1 MCFAVRSPYQRFNIK
16 ARQAAL
22 LLLVAPATVVLA
34 QTDEATTGNDPFAD
48 LDFESGG
55 QDNLEFDNLEFDDS
69 LFADEDLFDAAS
81 DNPSTFQDAFRYQL
95 TQQWVGHLN
104 RHRFDAVTEAD
115 ATPPAAAGHRPHH
128 TEVNR
133 LAGHIRFQDAF
144 AGGWLAQAS
153 AWGRLYL
160 DGDYEHDN
168 PARSN
173 TEWRLNEFFLQHS
186 GDNNSITGGRQTV
199 VWGETIGLSV
209 LDVVNTTEYRD
220 LTVIDLEDA
229 RLNQWML
236 SWDRFSENGNFSS
249 FINLYPEFNP
259 LPIDGSP
266 LFPGAPLRLSS
277 FHRDEAIFEIGT
289 RWQRHFTGSDL
300 SLMAARLYENNLLHL
315 PDPDSPGQSQ
325 PVINDYLLLG
335 GSINR
340 AIDTLLLTLDVAWS
354 RQIQVAAVTPALFGP
369 ESLDPNEQK
378 GKVPP
383 LGEPQ
388 LPANMASL
396 HRQYADLIGLSA
408 GLEYAITP
416 LRQLSVGLR
425 AEKLVNLPDGNV
437 IIVDDREDVRADI
450 LLRYSHVVWQ
460 EVLDLAITAQ
470 ADLKGNASLL
480 NFSAEY
486 QWNDNLTTTAQL
498 IATHGDPGTNYGFLD
513 EDLRL
518 GLTMTLSF

>member
-1 MCFAVRSPYQRFNIK
+1 MCFTARSLPQRVSRH
-16 ARQAAL
+16 ARQIAL
-22 LLLVAPATVVLA
+22 CLAVGYAPLA
-34 QTDEATTGNDPFAD
+34 PLTWAQPEAIPANDDPLAD
-48 LDFESGG
+48 LDFEPGALDDLS
-55 QDNLEFDNLEFDDS
+55 FDDS
-69 LFADEDLFDAAS
+69 LFADETLFDAES
-81 DNPSTFQDAFRYQL
+81 DTAPTFRDAFRYQL

-104 RHRFDAVTEAD
+104 RHRLHAVSASQGASAEM
-115 ATPPAAAGHRPHH
+115 AGHQPHQ

-133 LAGHIRFQDAF
+133 LAGHLRYQDAF
-144 AGGWLAQAS
+144 ANGWLAQAS

-160 DGDYEHDN
+160 NSDYEHDN
-168 PARSN
+168 PDRSN

-186 GDNNSITGGRQTV
+186 GEHNSITGGRQTV

-236 SWDRFSENGNFSS
+236 SWDHFSENGNISS
-249 FINLYPEFNP
+249 FINVYPEFNP

-277 FHRDEAIFEIGT
+277 FHRDKAIFEVGT
-289 RWQRHFTGSDL
+289 RWQQHFTGSDL

-315 PDPDSPGQSQ
+315 PDTETPGQSQ
-325 PVINDYLLLG
+325 PVVNDYLLLG

-354 RQIQVAAVTPALFGP
+354 RQVQVAAVTPQVPDGLP
-369 ESLDPNEQK
+369 PDEQK

-396 HRQYADLIGLSA
+396 HRQYADLAGVSA

-425 AEKLVNLPDGNV
+425 AEQLLNLPGGDV
-437 IIVDDREDVRADI
+437 VIVDDREDIRADI

-460 EVLDLAITAQ
+460 EVLSLAITAQ
-470 ADLKGNASLL
+470 ADLAGNASLL
-480 NFSAEY
+480 NLSAEY
-486 QWNDNLTTTAQL
+486 QWNDNVMTTAQL
-498 IATHGDPGTNYGFLD
+498 IATRGDPGTNFGFLD

>member
-1 MCFAVRSPYQRFNIK
+1 MLMSPFLPT
-16 ARQAAL
+16 ALVQAQ
-22 LLLVAPATVVLA
+22 PA
-34 QTDEATTGNDPFAD
+34 
-48 LDFESGG
+48 
-55 QDNLEFDNLEFDDS
+55 FDNLQFDDS
-69 LFADEDLFDAAS
+69 LIVADDLFDADS
-81 DNPSTFQDAFRYQL
+81 DTSAGGNDAFRYQL

-104 RHRFDAVTEAD
+104 RHSYAPSDSSGSGP
-115 ATPPAAAGHRPHH
+115 ATSQRHRPHQ

-133 LAGHIRFQDAF
+133 LAGHIRYQDAF

-160 DGDYEHDN
+160 NGDYEHDN
-168 PARSN
+168 PDRSN
-173 TEWRLNEFFLQHS
+173 TEWRLNELFLQYS
-186 GDNNSITGGRQTV
+186 GDVDSITAGRQTV

-236 SWDRFSENGNFSS
+236 SWDRFSETGNLST

-259 LPIDGSP
+259 LPVDGSP

-277 FHRDEAIFEIGT
+277 YHRDEAIVEVGT

-315 PDPDSPGQSQ
+315 PDSSNPGNSA
-325 PVINDYLLLG
+325 PVVNDYLMLG

-354 RQIQVAAVTPALFGP
+354 RQVQVAAHTTLMQ
-369 ESLDPNEQK
+369 SN
-378 GKVPP
+378 KVPP
-383 LGEPQ
+383 MGEPQ
-388 LPANMASL
+388 LPASMASL
-396 HRQYADLIGLSA
+396 HREHADLLGISA
-408 GLEYAITP
+408 GFEYAITP
-416 LRQLSVGLR
+416 LRQVSVGLR
-425 AEKLVNLPDGNV
+425 AEKLYDLPGGDV
-437 IIVDDREDVRADI
+437 IVVDERKDLRADI

-460 EVLDLAITAQ
+460 EVLSLALTAQ
-470 ADLKGNASLL
+470 ADLEGNASLL
-480 NFSAEY
+480 NLSAEY
-486 QWNDNLTTTAQL
+486 QWNDNLSTTAQL
-498 IATHGDPGTNYGFLD
+498 IATRGEPGSNFGFLD